1 MTMNK
6 TVSDYMNDPRLLND
20 RAVIDA
26 PQCIRK
32 IHAIRL
38 KIQDEIQSMSQEERD
53 EYYRKSRKRADDEF
67 ERLGFKIQYVKT
79 NDGIK

>member
-1 MTMNK
+1 MTAK
-6 TVSDYMNDPRLLND
+6 TVSDYMNDSRILND

-38 KIQDEIQSMSQEERD
+38 KIQDETKIMSHEERN
-53 EYYRKSRKRADDEF
+53 EYYRKSKERADAEF
-67 ERLGFKIQYVKT
+67 ERLGFKIQYVKPE
-79 NDGIK
+79 N